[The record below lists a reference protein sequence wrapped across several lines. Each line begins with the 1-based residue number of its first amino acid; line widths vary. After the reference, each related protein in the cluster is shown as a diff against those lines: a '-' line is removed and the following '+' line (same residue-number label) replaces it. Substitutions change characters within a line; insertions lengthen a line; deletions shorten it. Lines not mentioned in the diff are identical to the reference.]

1 MVFVSLPLCLKD
13 HFIMDNLHF
22 YCALMPCQRHNLEE
36 NDTTFLLL
44 KTIIFS
50 DSDIYTLLY
59 AILW

>member
-1 MVFVSLPLCLKD
+1 
-13 HFIMDNLHF
+13 MDNLHF
-22 YCALMPCQRHNLEE
+22 YCAFMPCQRHNLEE